1 VRVAQSVEPPVV
13 VREVAGSSPV
23 SHPHESPAQSGSF
36 GNTGSSAPLR
46 DARHRGRPRRCRHD
60 RDASL
65 IVRTEVIGRWLARL
79 GAVAVVVVVASA
91 LLAGSYAVP
100 AILICAVATS
110 IAMWRP

>member
-1 VRVAQSVEPPVV
+1 
-13 VREVAGSSPV
+13 
-23 SHPHESPAQSGSF
+23 
-36 GNTGSSAPLR
+36 
-46 DARHRGRPRRCRHD
+46 
-60 RDASL
+60 
-65 IVRTEVIGRWLARL
+65 VRTEVIGRWLARL